1 MCSVRNSWATIIY
14 CTGQFSMIW
23 LYYKVLPAHRW
34 PLSLSGESASMAM
47 TYPLSQTLD
56 YKPPNVLKIRS
67 SSEIDGTKPH
77 ITQLQTKKRCLRCNT
92 LYLDKDNSPI
102 ACSFHGHTTGMQLC
116 IFLLTNLLKVPC
128 LPFLYGSLMLA
139 TFCAG
144 EKGLFSLSPPHQ
156 GIDGEWSDRSG
167 VIVYK
172 WNDKNNRPNTGSV
185 IWKKRWSCCAE
196 YDENASPCRR
206 GWHVSYDDGFTLY

>member
-1 MCSVRNSWATIIY
+1 
-14 CTGQFSMIW
+14 MIR
-23 LYYKVLPAHRW
+23 LYYKVLPAHQW
-34 PLSLSGESASMAM
+34 PLSPSDESASMAM

-56 YKPPNVLKIRS
+56 YKPPSVLKIRS
-67 SSEIDGTKPH
+67 SSRIGGTKPH
-77 ITQLQTKKRCLRCNT
+77 ITQLQTKKRCLRCST

-102 ACSFHGHTTGMQLC
+102 ACSFHGHTT
-116 IFLLTNLLKVPC
+116 
-128 LPFLYGSLMLA
+128 
-139 TFCAG
+139 G

-185 IWKKRWSCCAE
+185 NWKKRWSCCAE
-196 YDENASPCRR
+196 YGENASPWRR
-206 GWHVSYDDGFTLY
+206 GWHVSYDDDFTLY